1 MNDIKH
7 LTIIKPLAMTPDL
20 YNLFTGWLQRRGMN
34 ASVLDEIPHKGR
46 IIYYNAKPMAIG
58 FIRDVEG
65 GFAMIDGY
73 LGDPDSDANTRS
85 KCLDLLTLDLLEYA
99 KSLRLNKIFA
109 FTVNKKTIRRALK
122 LGFHKQKHTLILK
135 SI

>member
-7 LTIIKPLAMTPDL
+7 LTLIKPLAMTPDL
-20 YNLFTGWLQRRGMN
+20 YNIFVGWLQRRGM
-34 ASVLDEIPHKGR
+34 AAEALDNIPHKGR
-46 IIYYNAKPMAIG
+46 IIYYNARPIAIG

-73 LGDPDSDANTRS
+73 LADPDSDVNIRS
-85 KCLDLLTLDLLEYA
+85 KCLDLLTLDLFEYA
-99 KSLRLNKIFA
+99 KSLKLNKIFA
-109 FTVNKKTIRRALK
+109 FTVNKKTIKRALK
-122 LGFHKQKHTLILK
+122 LGFNKQKHTLILR